1 MLDTGVRQR
10 MAERAVSVRGSRAN
24 RKALICFAPRSR
36 ISSAHRSNNAVRP
49 IPGEHV
55 SVPHFGS
62 NDVFAFEPVED
73 AMGQTHGY
81 SGFVRQIVDSP

>member
-1 MLDTGVRQR
+1 VIARQPGKPDLFCPAIAHFFR
-10 MAERAVSVRGSRAN
+10 PQVQQRGAARYPAN
-24 RKALICFAPRSR
+24 TFRS
-36 ISSAHRSNNAVRP
+36 HT
-49 IPGEHV
+49 
-55 SVPHFGS
+55 FGS